1 MDRHFVSLILSFSFF
16 LFPAHFA
23 PAGHLPV
30 LASCQISCVV
40 EDSAEWGIN
49 TKSANMEEAEPG
61 RENPDET
68 KSVILY
74 TNSDVEIIA
83 AGAGAAALSNG
94 GNPLSLRYVLY
105 CGRTATQAAG
115 REVMVWNDC
124 EFVSDGVYV
133 PVNGAAEVILSISAA
148 KNSTDCDKSANCS
161 DLQTLTVCW
170 K

>member
-23 PAGHLPV
+23 PAAHLPV
-30 LASCQISCVV
+30 IASCQISCVV
-40 EDSAEWGIN
+40 EDSAEWAAEAKQVKRQIGETEQKN
-49 TKSANMEEAEPG
+49 AEETE
-61 RENPDET
+61 
-68 KSVILY
+68 SLMLY

-105 CGRTATQAAG
+105 CGGTATQAAG

-148 KNSTDCDKSANCS
+148 KNSTACDKSANCS